1 MHYLYAILG
10 FAILALASPIQKQ
23 SPRIVVTSLD
33 QASTGETV
41 NGIVGGR
48 GPFIAPRFVAFQAMP
63 KATSTST
70 TAHGPASSASP
81 SQAPFSLPV
90 QQSQWGPGDIS
101 NVLFGCVASFLGAM
115 AVGLPYYLY
124 RRQLRS
130 QQLNGSPE
138 PLNTSVYEPSNNDD
152 ALPLQD
158 LPPAYRSVDAPADS
172 LGPHGTEYPVT
183 HS

>member
-10 FAILALASPIQKQ
+10 LAILALASPIQKQ
-23 SPRIVVTSLD
+23 SPWTVVTSLD

-41 NGIVGGR
+41 NGIMGER

-63 KATSTST
+63 KATSIPSAST
-70 TAHGPASSASP
+70 TAHGHASSPSP
-81 SQAPFSLPV
+81 SQAPFSLP

-130 QQLNGSPE
+130 QQSSLWTPIDF
-138 PLNTSVYEPSNNDD
+138 SVIKVANSIIN
-152 ALPLQD
+152 
-158 LPPAYRSVDAPADS
+158 R
-172 LGPHGTEYPVT
+172 
-183 HS
+183 